1 MKKKSSQRQNLLG
14 RCEQDHQR
22 LATELSNSG
31 FLLQGTIT
39 QRWMRC
45 GKPSCSCQ
53 RNPQARH
60 GPYHQWTVKRRG
72 KTVSV
77 YLDEDQAKIC
87 RQWIQNNKRAKN
99 LMSQMQALTLRAAR
113 LGGIPLK

>member
-53 RNPQARH
+53 RNPEARH

-77 YLDEDQAKIC
+77 YLDEDQAIRLRSSIAPSC
-87 RQWIQNNKRAKN
+87 F
-99 LMSQMQALTLRAAR
+99 TRAAYASSW
-113 LGGIPLK
+113 L